1 MARRTGDILRGAR
14 PRQVVFVMTLE
25 GLSGIG
31 TAVALVASTLWLV
44 AEARAEVW
52 EFDRSGKLIRQIG
65 WTR

>member
-1 MARRTGDILRGAR
+1 
-14 PRQVVFVMTLE
+14 MTLE